1 LYANLKESKECGT
14 DQQVLEKTINGIR
27 GVRNEKHL
35 EVKVM
40 G

>member
-1 LYANLKESKECGT
+1 MVVSTK
-14 DQQVLEKTINGIR
+14 VVNGIK

-35 EVKVM
+35 EVGMM